1 MKNNCRLLNNKERIM
16 SEDIRKILED
26 TRKERAQD
34 IMDVEWNEE
43 RLKQGEAILKELA
56 IYSSLS
62 SIDINL
68 LAKRARDYFNPEFK
82 MVDVW

>member
-1 MKNNCRLLNNKERIM
+1 M

>member
-1 MKNNCRLLNNKERIM
+1 M

-62 SIDINL
+62 SIDKKV
-68 LAKRARDYFNPEFK
+68 AKLCKRCT
-82 MVDVW
+82 

>member
-1 MKNNCRLLNNKERIM
+1 MKNNCGLLNNKERIM